1 MVFIL
6 CQWQDESKKRLHPVM
21 IGFVIT
27 TAPLWVVFMHVCTL
41 KCALLFFSCCSACV
55 FVFINTAGYS
65 YRCLQEVV
73 ATDSSS
79 SDIYTYIYLYLY
91 THRWRVGEMER
102 CIWKQKCEKKTEE
115 SLKFPD

>member
-1 MVFIL
+1 MGSISPVVSLQWFLIL
-6 CQWQDESKKRLHPVM
+6 CQWQDESKKHLHPVM

-79 SDIYTYIYLYLY
+79 SDIYISVHTQMESGRDGKMYLE
-91 THRWRVGEMER
+91 TEM
-102 CIWKQKCEKKTEE
+102 
-115 SLKFPD
+115 

>member
-6 CQWQDESKKRLHPVM
+6 CQWQNESKKHLHPVM

-79 SDIYTYIYLYLY
+79 SDIYISVSVHTQMESGRDGKMYLE
-91 THRWRVGEMER
+91 TEM
-102 CIWKQKCEKKTEE
+102 
-115 SLKFPD
+115 

>member
-6 CQWQDESKKRLHPVM
+6 CQWQDESKKHLHPVM

-79 SDIYTYIYLYLY
+79 SDIYIYISVSVSVHTQMESGRDGKMYLE
-91 THRWRVGEMER
+91 TEM
-102 CIWKQKCEKKTEE
+102 
-115 SLKFPD
+115 

>member
-6 CQWQDESKKRLHPVM
+6 CQWQDESKKHLHPVM

-79 SDIYTYIYLYLY
+79 SIYISVSVHTQMESGRDGKMYLE
-91 THRWRVGEMER
+91 TEM
-102 CIWKQKCEKKTEE
+102 
-115 SLKFPD
+115 